1 MGPGGFALCVDA
13 CGPAGVPGAGGPGRC
28 VCRWAA
34 ARLIDGVACGPTGVP
49 GAAWCAVGPGCFVRP
64 WAAARPLAVRA
75 ASCARRVVSKPG
87 QAPPPPTGTAAWPSG
102 PSGARHNCCTC
113 GALRRTVM
121 GVRFPPCPQH
131 SAFQS
136 RDTRCRMQFPD
147 ACVRFR
153 CEKRG
158 ISTIAFQNM
167 KCSRRNCMRMYA
179 DQIPHCPWGPG
190 LGPAG
195 QVVWLSETAVAFAG
209 AGRASTETGIAFA
222 GENWVFLARFSL
234 ALVMVVSRWPVSVV
248 AEVSLVSPS
257 PPQCVLYAKKFA
269 LRGLVVGV
277 SAKKFALRAHNG
289 PKLVFSGVLGELFRG
304 CGVGGGVPGELFRAC
319 QPTTATGRGPPLPA
333 GPMARPCGASGTL
346 HIGNGG
352 AFALHEAF

>member
-1 MGPGGFALCVDA
+1 
-13 CGPAGVPGAGGPGRC
+13 
-28 VCRWAA
+28 
-34 ARLIDGVACGPTGVP
+34 
-49 GAAWCAVGPGCFVRP
+49 
-64 WAAARPLAVRA
+64 
-75 ASCARRVVSKPG
+75 
-87 QAPPPPTGTAAWPSG
+87 
-102 PSGARHNCCTC
+102 
-113 GALRRTVM
+113 
-121 GVRFPPCPQH
+121 
-131 SAFQS
+131 
-136 RDTRCRMQFPD
+136 
-147 ACVRFR
+147 
-153 CEKRG
+153 
-158 ISTIAFQNM
+158 
-167 KCSRRNCMRMYA
+167 MRMYA